1 MILARI
7 FENKLMASLK
17 DIKYFV
23 KLVETDQIFFSREW
37 PTFVKKRLNSFL
49 VFSTEYNAV
58 LLICSALW
66 KALLFSFYQLF
77 PLLFPW
83 IFESFFMCKL
93 FFNFFIWLCRFM
105 FFIFHIQFLLLNRW
119 FFNILLIQG
128 FFTSLRFTVYREN

>member
-7 FENKLMASLK
+7 SENKLMASLK
-17 DIKYFV
+17 DIKYSV

-49 VFSTEYNAV
+49 VFSTEYNAF
-58 LLICSALW
+58 LLISSALW

-83 IFESFFMCKL
+83 LFESFFMCKL
-93 FFNFFIWLCRFM
+93 FFIFFIWLCRFM
-105 FFIFHIQFLLLNRW
+105 FFKFHMQFLLLNRW

-128 FFTSLRFTVYREN
+128 FFMSLCFTVYREN